1 MNTSRGQ
8 TMLATVLRGLR
19 SRALLTVG
27 SVLLTA
33 LAIGAAVLGPIFQ
46 VAVTNSYYVTRLEE
60 APNPLTGLT
69 WHYQPASTYDGT
81 PAAARDTAARV
92 VEARETGPFAAAQ
105 PQLVTDRFDALKG
118 EAQLLARDDA
128 CSHLEIEGRCPT
140 GPDEFLMLVGDLDF
154 AGLEIGDEV
163 ELGPAG
169 TKQVVGTYR
178 LPESEADFW
187 FEPQRMTSVPR
198 TFDDITFEVTP
209 YEPAP
214 LIVAPEAFDEFSPSL
229 WEVLVDRR
237 LDVPPDT
244 TTEDLR
250 EAMAAA
256 ARLEGP
262 PEPVAGGTLV
272 GDSINDLPAIAA
284 ETRQEQQIARASIA
298 PAVFALVL
306 VALALLLRLLMSA
319 AELRLPE
326 LALASLRGL
335 PRRRM
340 WGLGLSE
347 PIAVLAL
354 SVPVGVVIGVAL
366 SLVLVRWWLVPGLP
380 LPIPWESG
388 VAALLVLVAAFG
400 VSVLA
405 VGLVLRSS
413 LSEQLTGVRRPR
425 ATGRVALVAQLALLA
440 AALSVLAAKLSVS
453 RPGRPDA
460 TDLVLPVV
468 LAVVAGLA
476 ATHVTTRLAGWWTRA
491 RPRTRSLPAF
501 VAARAISRR
510 MEGTLVILPVTAA
523 IAVCVFGA
531 GVHESAAQW
540 RASVAATTAPAGEVW
555 SSPLTLDETV
565 ELTHELDPE
574 GSSLMAATTIS
585 TLGPTYVVVDS
596 PRLAEVGVW
605 PDQWTPGAGAGEV
618 ADELSL
624 DATVPTFTGR
634 RLSVT
639 LDNRAEVEGELH
651 VGLQLVRLG
660 ERVHSVFL
668 GPFPDGR
675 STRSVVVPF
684 CRGGCRLDGINL
696 GGPATSRTGLN
707 GVIRVTD
714 ISVDGRRVEGGI
726 EGAGWD
732 VSPDASDAAMVRN
745 VRSRGETITVDVG
758 SGESDAVVQL
768 AAGALT
774 GGLPVVRGVD
784 APASRPR
791 GSFGETSATEFET
804 RAALVGQ
811 SVPFLGPSGS
821 MIDYSTLTTD
831 RAIYP
836 QRAPVYVLARTDTP
850 DSVTQALRD
859 RGLSV
864 STTLAEVER
873 TLDQGAYALALRLYA
888 VVALLVLL
896 MALAGLFVST
906 AVQLPARR
914 RDAASLRVVGV
925 PRRSVMS
932 AVVRELAVV
941 LGGTAI
947 AGLAA
952 GTLAQYVVL
961 RTVTLGVVESITT
974 PALVAAVDWGRLVLL
989 TTAAVLL
996 FGTVALVSAALT
1008 VRGARGS
1015 TLRESAR

>member
-1 MNTSRGQ
+1 MSSRGQ

-19 SRALLTVG
+19 SRALLTTG

-69 WHYQPASTYDGT
+69 WHYQPATTYDGT
-81 PAAARDTAARV
+81 PAAARDRAARI
-92 VEARETGPFAAAQ
+92 VEAREAGPFTEAQ
-105 PQLVTDRFDALKG
+105 PQLVTDRFNALKG
-118 EAQLLARDDA
+118 EAQLLAREDA

-140 GPDEFLMLVGDLDF
+140 GPDEVLMLVGDLDF
-154 AGLEIGDEV
+154 TGLEIGDEAD
-163 ELGPAG
+163 LGPAG
-169 TKQVVGTYR
+169 TKTVVGAYR
-178 LPESEADFW
+178 LPESESDFW
-187 FEPQRMTSVPR
+187 FEPQRLASVPR
-198 TFDDITFEVTP
+198 TFDDVTFEVTP

-214 LIVAPEAFDEFSPSL
+214 LIVTPEAFDELPPSQ

-244 TTEDLR
+244 STEDLR

-262 PEPVAGGTLV
+262 SEPVAGGTLV

-284 ETRQEQQIARASIA
+284 ETRQEQQIARTSIA

-347 PIAVLAL
+347 PVAVLAL
-354 SVPVGVVIGVAL
+354 SVPVGVVIGVTL

-380 LPIPWESG
+380 LPLPGESV

-413 LSEQLTGVRRPR
+413 LSEQLTGVRRPH
-425 ATGRVALVAQLALLA
+425 ATGRVSLIIQLVLVAG
-440 AALSVLAAKLSVS
+440 ALSVLSAKLSVS
-453 RPGRPDA
+453 RPGRPDV
-460 TDLVLPVV
+460 TDLLLPVL

-476 ATHVTTRLAGWWTRA
+476 ATHVTARLAGWWTRA

-565 ELTHELDPE
+565 ELTHELDPD
-574 GSSLMAATTIS
+574 GRSLMAATTIS
-585 TLGPTYVVVDS
+585 TLGPTYVVVDA
-596 PRLAEVGVW
+596 PRLEQVGVW
-605 PDQWTPGAGAGEV
+605 PDQWTPGAGVAQV

-634 RLSVT
+634 RVSLTV
-639 LDNRAEVEGELH
+639 DNRAQVEGELNA
-651 VGLQLVRLG
+651 GLQVVRLG
-660 ERVHSVFL
+660 ERAHSVFL
-668 GPFPDGR
+668 GPFPKGR
-675 STRSVVVPF
+675 STRSVEVPF
-684 CRGGCRLDGINL
+684 CRRGCRLDAITL

-707 GVIRVTD
+707 GVIRVTG
-714 ISVDGRRVEGGI
+714 IGVDGQRLEGGI

-732 VSPDASDAAMVRN
+732 VAPDASDADMI
-745 VRSRGETITVDVG
+745 RSVQTRGGAISVDVG
-758 SGESDAVVQL
+758 TGESDGVVQL
-768 AAGALT
+768 AAGALR

-784 APASRPR
+784 APASAPK

-821 MIDYSTLTTD
+821 MIDYGTLTTD
-831 RAIYP
+831 RVIYR
-836 QRAPVYVLARTDTP
+836 QKAPVYVLARTDTP
-850 DSVTQALRD
+850 DAVTQALRD

-864 STTLAEVER
+864 STTLADVQR

-906 AVQLPARR
+906 AVQMPARR

-974 PALVAAVDWGRLVLL
+974 PALVAAVDWQRLVVLS
-989 TTAAVLL
+989 AAAALL
-996 FGTVALVSAALT
+996 FGAVALVSAALT

>member
-60 APNPLTGLT
+60 APNLLTGLT
-69 WHYQPASTYDGT
+69 WNYQPAATYDGT
-81 PAAARDTAARV
+81 AATARDQAARV
-92 VEARETGPFAAAQ
+92 VDARETGPFAAAR
-105 PQLVTDRFDALKG
+105 PQLVTDRFEALKG
-118 EAQLLARDDA
+118 EAQLLAREDA
-128 CSHLEIEGRCPT
+128 CIHLEIEGRCPT
-140 GPDEFLMLVGDLDF
+140 GPDEVLMLVGDLDF
-154 AGLEIGDEV
+154 TGLQIGDKAG
-163 ELGPAG
+163 LGPAG
-169 TKQVVGTYR
+169 TKTVVGAYR

-187 FEPQRMTSVPR
+187 YDPQRLASVPR
-198 TFDDITFEVTP
+198 TFDEVTLEVTP

-214 LIVAPEAFDEFSPSL
+214 LIVTPEAFDELPASL

-250 EAMAAA
+250 QAMAAA

-262 PEPVAGGTLV
+262 PEPVSGGTLV

-354 SVPVGVVIGVAL
+354 SVPVGVVTGLAL

-425 ATGRVALVAQLALLA
+425 ATGRVGLVIQLALVAT
-440 AALSVLAAKLSVS
+440 ALSVLAAKLSVS
-453 RPGRPDA
+453 EPGRPDA
-460 TDLVLPVV
+460 TDLILPVL

-476 ATHVTTRLAGWWTRA
+476 ATHVTARLAGWWTRA
-491 RPRTRSLPAF
+491 RSRTRSLPAF

-555 SSPLTLDETV
+555 SSPLTFDETV

-585 TLGPTYVVVDS
+585 TLGPTYVVLDS
-596 PRLAEVGVW
+596 PRLAQVGVW
-605 PDQWTPGAGAGEV
+605 PDQWTPGAGAAQV

-624 DATVPTFTGR
+624 DAAVPTFTGR
-634 RLSVT
+634 RVAIT
-639 LDNRAEVEGELH
+639 LDNRAEVDGELH

-660 ERVHSVFL
+660 ESAHQVFL
-668 GPFPDGR
+668 GPFPEGR

-684 CRGGCRLDGINL
+684 CRGGCRLDAINL
-696 GGPATSRTGLN
+696 GGPATTRTGLN
-707 GVIRVTD
+707 GVIRVTG
-714 ISVDGRRVEGGI
+714 ISVDGQRLEGGI

-732 VSPDASDAAMVRN
+732 VAPDASDAEMVRS
-745 VRSRGETITVDVG
+745 VRSQAGTIAVDVG

-831 RAIYP
+831 RVIYQ
-836 QRAPVYVLARTDTP
+836 QRAPVYVLARTDSP
-850 DSVTQALRD
+850 DNVTQALRD

-864 STTLAEVER
+864 STTLADVER

-906 AVQLPARR
+906 AVQMPARR

-989 TTAAVLL
+989 TAAAVVL

>member
-1 MNTSRGQ
+1 MKTRRQ

-19 SRALLTVG
+19 SRALLTAG

-69 WHYQPASTYDGT
+69 WIYQPEATYDGT
-81 PAAARDTAARV
+81 PAGARDQASRIV
-92 VEARETGPFAAAQ
+92 NERETGPFAAAQ
-105 PQLVTDRFDALKG
+105 SQLVSDRFEALKG
-118 EAQLLARDDA
+118 EAQLLAREDA
-128 CSHLEIEGRCPT
+128 CIHLEIEGSCPT
-140 GPDEFLMLVGDLDF
+140 GADEFLMLVGDLDF
-154 AGLEIGDEV
+154 TGLQIGDRV
-163 ELGPAG
+163 DLGPAG
-169 TKQVVGTYR
+169 TKTVVGTYR
-178 LPESEADFW
+178 LPENETDFW
-187 FEPQRMTSVPR
+187 FDGQRLASVPR

-214 LIVAPEAFDEFSPSL
+214 LIVAPEAFDELTPST

-244 TTEDLR
+244 TTEDLD

-262 PEPVAGGTLV
+262 PEPVTGGTLV
-272 GDSINDLPAIAA
+272 ADSINDLPAIAA

-347 PIAVLAL
+347 PLAVLAL
-354 SVPVGVVIGVAL
+354 SVPIGLVTGVGL

-425 ATGRVALVAQLALLA
+425 ATGRIAMVIQLALVAG
-440 AALSVLAAKLSVS
+440 ALSVLAAKLSVS

-460 TDLVLPVV
+460 TDLVLPVL

-476 ATHVTTRLAGWWTRA
+476 ATQLTAKLAGWWTRA
-491 RPRTRSLPAF
+491 RPRTRSLPGF

-510 MEGTLVILPVTAA
+510 MEGTLVILPITAA

-531 GVHESAAQW
+531 GVHQSAAQW

-555 SSPLTLDETV
+555 SSPLSLDETV
-565 ELTHELDPE
+565 ELTHELDPN
-574 GSSLMAATTIS
+574 GRSLMAATTIS
-585 TLGPTYVVVDS
+585 TLGPTYAVVDT
-596 PRLAEVGVW
+596 PRLAQVGVW
-605 PDQWTPGAGAGEV
+605 PNQWTPGTSAVEV
-618 ADELSL
+618 ADALSL
-624 DATVPTFTGR
+624 DAEVPTFAGR
-634 RLSVT
+634 RVAVT
-639 LDNRAEVEGELH
+639 LDNQADVDGELH
-651 VGLQLVRLG
+651 IGLQLVRLG
-660 ERVHSVFL
+660 ERAHSVFL
-668 GPFPDGR
+668 GPFPKGR
-675 STRSVVVPF
+675 STRSAEAPF
-684 CRGGCRLDGINL
+684 CRGGCRLDAINL
-696 GGPATSRTGLN
+696 GGPATSRIGLN

-714 ISVDGRRVEGGI
+714 ISVDGRSLDGGI
-726 EGAGWD
+726 DGAGWGVD
-732 VSPDASDAAMVRN
+732 PEASDADMVRS
-745 VRSRGETITVDVG
+745 VRSGGRAISVDVG

-768 AAGALT
+768 TAGAIA
-774 GGLPVVRGVD
+774 GGLPMLRGVD
-784 APASRPR
+784 APAGPPK

-804 RAALVGQ
+804 QAAFVGQ

-821 MIDYSTLTTD
+821 MIDYSTITTD
-831 RAIYP
+831 RVIYQ

-850 DSVTQALRD
+850 NAVTQALRD

-864 STTLAEVER
+864 STTLADVER

-932 AVVRELAVV
+932 AVMRELAVV

-974 PALVAAVDWGRLVLL
+974 PALVAAVDWGRLALL
-989 TTAAVLL
+989 TGAAVLL
-996 FGTVALVSAALT
+996 IGLVALASAALT

>member
-1 MNTSRGQ
+1 MNSKQ

-19 SRALLTVG
+19 SRALLTTG

-69 WHYQPASTYDGT
+69 WHYQPETTYDGT
-81 PAAARDTAARV
+81 AAAARERAAGIV
-92 VEARETGPFAAAQ
+92 DDREHGPFAAAQ
-105 PQLVTDRFDALKG
+105 AQLVSDRFEALKG

-128 CSHLEIEGRCPT
+128 CAHLEVEGRCPT
-140 GPDEFLMLVGDLDF
+140 APDEVLMLVGDLDF
-154 AGLEIGDEV
+154 TGLEIGDEAH
-163 ELGPAG
+163 LGPVG
-169 TKQVVGTYR
+169 NKTVVGSYR
-178 LPESEADFW
+178 LPESESDFW
-187 FEPQRMTSVPR
+187 FDPQRLASIPR
-198 TFDDITFEVTP
+198 TFDDITFAVTP
-209 YEPAP
+209 YQPAP
-214 LIVAPEAFDEFSPSL
+214 LIVTPEAFDDLPPTD
-229 WEVLVDRR
+229 WEVLLDRR

-244 TTEDLR
+244 SREDL
-250 EAMAAA
+250 EVAMAAA
-256 ARLEGP
+256 ARLKGP
-262 PEPVAGGTLV
+262 AEPVTGGTLT

-284 ETRQEQQIARASIA
+284 ETRQEQQIAKTSIA

-306 VALALLLRLLMSA
+306 VALALLLRLLVSS

-347 PIAVLAL
+347 PVAVLAISL
-354 SVPVGVVIGVAL
+354 PVGLLTGIAL
-366 SLVLVRWWLVPGLP
+366 SLALVRWWLVPGLP
-380 LPIPWESG
+380 LPLPWESAL
-388 VAALLVLVAAFG
+388 AALLVLVAAFG
-400 VSVLA
+400 VSMLA

-425 ATGRVALVAQLALLA
+425 ATGRIGVIIQLVLVAT
-440 AALSVLAAKLSVS
+440 ALSVLAAKLSVDQ
-453 RPGRPDA
+453 PGRPDA
-460 TDLVLPVV
+460 TDLILPVL

-476 ATHVTTRLAGWWTRA
+476 ATHVTARLAGWWTRA
-491 RPRTRSLPAF
+491 RARTRSLPAF

-531 GVHESAAQW
+531 GVHDSAAQW
-540 RASVAATTAPAGEVW
+540 RASVAATRAPAGEVW
-555 SSPLTLDETV
+555 SSPLSLDETV
-565 ELTHELDPE
+565 ALTHELDPD
-574 GSSLMAATTIS
+574 GRSLMAATTIS
-585 TLGPTYVVVDS
+585 TLGPNYVIVDA
-596 PRLAEVGVW
+596 PRLARVGVW
-605 PDQWTPGAGAGEV
+605 PDQWTPGAGADEV
-618 ADELSL
+618 AKALTL
-624 DATVPTFTGR
+624 DAAVPTFTGR
-634 RLSVT
+634 RVSVT
-639 LDNRAEVEGELH
+639 VDNRAEVEDELH

-660 ERVHSVFL
+660 ERAHSVFL
-668 GPFPDGR
+668 GPFPEGK
-675 STRSVVVPF
+675 STRSVAVPF
-684 CRGGCRLDGINL
+684 CGGGCRMGGITL

-707 GVIRVTD
+707 GVIRVTGV
-714 ISVDGRRVEGGI
+714 SVDGRPLPDAI
-726 EGAGWD
+726 EGAGWQ
-732 VSPDASDAAMVRN
+732 VSPDASDAAMVRS
-745 VRSRGETITVDVG
+745 VETRGGVIVVDVG
-758 SGESDAVVQL
+758 TGESDGAVQL
-768 AAGALT
+768 TAGALQ
-774 GGLPVVRGVD
+774 GGLPIVRGVD
-784 APASRPR
+784 APAAPPK
-791 GSFGETSATEFET
+791 GSFGETSATEFDT
-804 RAALVGQ
+804 RDALRGQ
-811 SVPFLGPSGS
+811 SVPLLGPSGS
-821 MIDYSTLTTD
+821 LIDYSTITTN
-831 RAIYP
+831 RVIYQ
-836 QRAPVYVLARTDTP
+836 QRVPVYVLARTDTP
-850 DSVTQALRD
+850 DDVTRAMRD

-864 STTLAEVER
+864 STTLSDVQR

-888 VVALLVLL
+888 VVAVLVLL

-974 PALVAAVDWGRLVLL
+974 PALVAAVDGGRLVLL
-989 TTAAVLL
+989 TAAAALL

>member
-1 MNTSRGQ
+1 
-8 TMLATVLRGLR
+8 MLATVLRGLR
-19 SRALLTVG
+19 SRALLTTG

-69 WHYQPASTYDGT
+69 WHYQPDATYDGD
-81 PAAARDTAARV
+81 AVSAREEAART
-92 VEARETGPFAAAQ
+92 VEDRETGPFAAAQ
-105 PQLVTDRFDALKG
+105 AQLVSERFDALRG
-118 EAQLLARDDA
+118 EAQLLAREDA
-128 CSHLEIEGRCPT
+128 CAHLEIEGRCPT
-140 GPDEFLMLVGDLDF
+140 GPDEVLMLVGDLDF
-154 AGLEIGDEV
+154 TGLQLGDEAD
-163 ELGPAG
+163 LGEVG
-169 TKQVVGTYR
+169 TKTVVGAYR
-178 LPESEADFW
+178 LPESESDFW
-187 FEPQRMTSVPR
+187 FDPQRLASVPR

-214 LIVAPEAFDEFSPSL
+214 LIVEPEAFDDLPPSD

-244 TTEDLR
+244 TTDDLR

-256 ARLEGP
+256 DRLEGP
-262 PEPVAGGTLV
+262 PVSVTDGTLV
-272 GDSINDLPAIAA
+272 GDSINDLPGIAA
-284 ETRQEQQIARASIA
+284 ETRQEQQIAKTSIA

-347 PIAVLAL
+347 PVAVLAL
-354 SVPVGVVIGVAL
+354 SLPVGLLAGVAL
-366 SLVLVRWWLVPGLP
+366 SLVLVRGWLVPGLP
-380 LPIPWESG
+380 LPLPWESA
-388 VAALLVLVAAFG
+388 VAALVVLVAAFG

-425 ATGRVALVAQLALLA
+425 ATGRVGLVIQLVLVAT
-440 AALSVLAAKLSVS
+440 ALSVLAAKLSVS

-460 TDLVLPVV
+460 TDLILPVL

-476 ATHVTTRLAGWWTRA
+476 ATHLTTRLAGWWTRA
-491 RPRTRSLPAF
+491 RARTRSLPAF

-531 GVHESAAQW
+531 GVHDSAAQW
-540 RASVAATTAPAGEVW
+540 RASVAATRAPAGEVW
-555 SSPLTLDETV
+555 SSPLSLDETV

-574 GSSLMAATTIS
+574 GTSLMAATTIS
-585 TLGPTYVVVDS
+585 TLGPNYVIVDA
-596 PRLAEVGVW
+596 PRLARVAVW
-605 PDQWTPGAGAGEV
+605 PDQWTPGAGAEEV

-634 RLSVT
+634 RVSFT
-639 LDNRAEVEGELH
+639 LDNRADVEDELY

-660 ERVHSVFL
+660 ERAHSVFL
-668 GPFPDGR
+668 GPFPKGT

-684 CRGGCRLDGINL
+684 CRAGCRLDGINL

-707 GVIRVTD
+707 GVIRVSG
-714 ISVDGRRVEGGI
+714 ISVDGRPVEGSI
-726 EGAGWD
+726 EGAGWE
-732 VSPDASDAAMVRN
+732 VAPDASDAAMVRS
-745 VRSRGETITVDVG
+745 VQTRGGAIVVDVG
-758 SGESDAVVQL
+758 TGESEGVVQL
-768 AAGALT
+768 AAGALE
-774 GGLPVVRGVD
+774 GGLPIVRGVD
-784 APASRPR
+784 APAAPPK
-791 GSFGETSATEFET
+791 GSFGATSATEFDT
-804 RAALVGQ
+804 RAALLGQ

-821 MIDYSTLTTD
+821 MIDYGTITTD
-831 RAIYP
+831 RVIYQ
-836 QRAPVYVLARTDTP
+836 QRAPVYVLARSDTP
-850 DSVTQALRD
+850 DAVARALRD

-864 STTLAEVER
+864 STTLADVQR

-888 VVALLVLL
+888 VVAVLVLL

-974 PALVAAVDWGRLVLL
+974 PALVAAVDWGRLILL
-989 TTAAVLL
+989 TAAAALL

>member
-1 MNTSRGQ
+1 VNSPRRQ

-19 SRALLTVG
+19 SRALLTAG

-69 WHYQPASTYDGT
+69 WHYQPEATYDGT
-81 PAAARDTAARV
+81 ALAARDQAARI
-92 VEARETGPFAAAQ
+92 VEDRETGPFAAAQ
-105 PQLVTDRFDALKG
+105 AQLVSDRFEALLG
-118 EAQLLARDDA
+118 EAELLARDDA

-140 GPDEFLMLVGDLDF
+140 GPDEILMLVGDLDF
-154 AGLEIGDEV
+154 TGLQIGDEAD
-163 ELGPAG
+163 LGVAG
-169 TKQVVGTYR
+169 SKTVVGSYR

-187 FEPQRMTSVPR
+187 FDLQRLTSVPR
-198 TFDDITFEVTP
+198 TFDDFTFEVTP

-214 LIVAPEAFDEFSPSL
+214 LIVTPEAFDALPPSS

-262 PEPVAGGTLV
+262 SEPVSGGTLV

-347 PIAVLAL
+347 PLAVLAL
-354 SVPVGVVIGVAL
+354 SVPVGVVIGIAL
-366 SLVLVRWWLVPGLP
+366 SLVLVWSWLVPGLP
-380 LPIPWESG
+380 LPLPWGSG
-388 VAALLVLVAAFG
+388 AAALLVLAAAFG

-413 LSEQLTGVRRPR
+413 LSEQLTGVRRPH
-425 ATGRVALVAQLALLA
+425 ATGRVALVIQLVLVAT
-440 AALSVLAAKLSVS
+440 ALSVLAAKLSVS

-460 TDLVLPVV
+460 TDLVLPVL
-468 LAVVAGLA
+468 LAVVAGLV
-476 ATHVTTRLAGWWTRA
+476 ATHVTARLAGWWTGA
-491 RPRTRSLPAF
+491 RSRTRSLPAF

-540 RASVAATTAPAGEVW
+540 RGSVAATRAPADEVW

-565 ELTHELDPE
+565 ALTHELDPD

-585 TLGPTYVVVDS
+585 TLGPTYVVVDT
-596 PRLAEVGVW
+596 PRLARVGVW

-624 DATVPTFTGR
+624 EAVVPTFRGR
-634 RLSVT
+634 RLSLTV
-639 LDNRAEVEGELH
+639 DNRADVEDELH
-651 VGLQLVRLG
+651 AGLQVVRLG
-660 ERVHSVFL
+660 ERAHSVFL
-668 GPFPDGR
+668 GPFPKGR
-675 STRSVVVPF
+675 STRSVAVPF
-684 CRGGCRLDGINL
+684 CRAGCRLDAIDL

-707 GVIRVTD
+707 GVIRVTG
-714 ISVDGRRVEGGI
+714 ISVDGRRLDGGI
-726 EGAGWD
+726 DGAGWA
-732 VSPDASDAAMVRN
+732 VAPQAADADMVRS
-745 VRSRGETITVDVG
+745 VRTRGGVIAVDVG
-758 SGESDAVVQL
+758 TGESDGVVQL

-784 APASRPR
+784 APAAAPK

-804 RAALVGQ
+804 RAALMGQ

-821 MIDYSTLTTD
+821 MIDYGTLTTD
-831 RAIYP
+831 RVVYR

-850 DSVTQALRD
+850 DTVTQAMRD

-864 STTLAEVER
+864 STTLADVQR
-873 TLDQGAYALALRLYA
+873 TLEQGAYALALRLYA

-974 PALVAAVDWGRLVLL
+974 PALVAAIDWERLVML
-989 TTAAVLL
+989 TAAVALL
-996 FGTVALVSAALT
+996 FGVVAVVSAALT

>member
-1 MNTSRGQ
+1 MNSRGQ

-19 SRALLTVG
+19 SRALLTTG

-33 LAIGAAVLGPIFQ
+33 LAIGAAVLGPSFQ
-46 VAVTNSYYVTRLEE
+46 LAVTNSYYVTRLEE

-69 WHYQPASTYDGT
+69 WNYQPEATYDG
-81 PAAARDTAARV
+81 PAAAARDRAARIV
-92 VEARETGPFAAAQ
+92 DARETGPFAAAQ
-105 PQLVTDRFDALKG
+105 PQLVTDRFEALNDGVQLRAREG
-118 EAQLLARDDA
+118 EVQLMARTDA
-128 CSHLEIEGRCPT
+128 CTHLEVEGSCPT
-140 GPDEFLMLVGDLDF
+140 GPDEVLMLVGDLDF
-154 AGLEIGDEV
+154 TGLEIGDRV
-163 ELGPAG
+163 DLGPAG
-169 TKQVVGTYR
+169 RKTVVGVYG
-178 LPESEADFW
+178 LPESETDFW
-187 FEPQRMTSVPR
+187 FDPQRLASVPP
-198 TFDDITFEVTP
+198 TFDDVTFERTP

-214 LIVAPEAFDEFSPSL
+214 LIVSPEAFDDLAPSL

-244 TTEDLR
+244 TRADLD
-250 EAMAAA
+250 EALAAA
-256 ARLEGP
+256 ERLKGP
-262 PEPVAGGTLV
+262 PAPVAGGTLA
-272 GDSINDLPAIAA
+272 GDSINDLFAIAA

-347 PIAVLAL
+347 PVAVLAL

-388 VAALLVLVAAFG
+388 VAALVVLVAAFG

-413 LSEQLTGVRRPR
+413 LSEQLTGVHRPR
-425 ATGRVALVAQLALLA
+425 ATGRVGMIIQLSLVAG
-440 AALSVLAAKLSVS
+440 ALSVLAAKLSVS

-460 TDLVLPVV
+460 TDLVLPVL

-476 ATHVTTRLAGWWTRA
+476 ATQVTARLAGWWTRA
-491 RPRTRSLPAF
+491 RSNTRSLPGF

-523 IAVCVFGA
+523 IAICVFGA

-565 ELTHELDPE
+565 ELTHELDPD

-585 TLGPTYVVVDS
+585 TLGPTYVVVDA

-605 PDQWTPGAGAGEV
+605 PDQWTPGAGPEQV
-618 ADELSL
+618 ADALSL
-624 DATVPTFTGR
+624 DAAVPTFTGR
-634 RLSVT
+634 RLGIT
-639 LDNRAEVEGELH
+639 LDNRAEVDGELH
-651 VGLQLVRLG
+651 VGLQVVRLG
-660 ERVHSVFL
+660 ERAHSVFV
-668 GPFPDGR
+668 GPFPKGR

-684 CRGGCRLDGINL
+684 CRGGCRLDGITL
-696 GGPATSRTGLN
+696 GGPATTRIGLN
-707 GVIRVTD
+707 GVIRVTG
-714 ISVDGRRVEGGI
+714 ISVDGRQLEGGV
-726 EGAGWD
+726 EGAGWA
-732 VSPDASDAAMVRN
+732 VSPEASDADMVRS
-745 VRSRGETITVDVG
+745 VRSEGRVISVDVG
-758 SGESDAVVQL
+758 SGESAAVVQL

-784 APASRPR
+784 SPASPPK
-791 GSFGETSATEFET
+791 GSFDQTSATEFET
-804 RAALVGQ
+804 RAALMGQ

-831 RAIYP
+831 RVVYR
-836 QRAPVYVLARTDTP
+836 QRVPVYVLARTDTP
-850 DSVTQALRD
+850 DTVTQAMRD

-864 STTLAEVER
+864 STSWPT
-873 TLDQGAYALALRLYA
+873 
-888 VVALLVLL
+888 
-896 MALAGLFVST
+896 S
-906 AVQLPARR
+906 
-914 RDAASLRVVGV
+914 
-925 PRRSVMS
+925 
-932 AVVRELAVV
+932 
-941 LGGTAI
+941 
-947 AGLAA
+947 
-952 GTLAQYVVL
+952 
-961 RTVTLGVVESITT
+961 
-974 PALVAAVDWGRLVLL
+974 
-989 TTAAVLL
+989 
-996 FGTVALVSAALT
+996 
-1008 VRGARGS
+1008 
-1015 TLRESAR
+1015 SARSTRVPMPWPCASTQ